1 VKLMKRG
8 PRPDPS
14 AVTLAALLVMVYLT
28 SAATAPGFAAAAA
41 ATGDALARCAAIDA
55 SAPRLA
61 CYDAL
66 AGRTPVTAVAAARP
80 AAAATPAAA
89 MVASGPAPMAA
100 SPAAAVAPPV
110 AAAAPAANDPQNFGL
125 AQVQVHTAP
134 EGPKSIEVHVTQV
147 IDNGVTRPSVV
158 LDNGQTWT
166 FTEAADDASL
176 RPGDPVTI
184 KRAALGSFL
193 LVSPAKHSY
202 HVHRTR

>member
-1 VKLMKRG
+1 MKN
-8 PRPDPS
+8 PRT
-14 AVTLAALLVMVYLT
+14 VTLAALL
-28 SAATAPGFAAAAA
+28 AIAPAFAAAAA
-41 ATGDALARCAAIDA
+41 GDGLAHCAAIDE
-55 SAPRLA
+55 SAARLA

-66 AGRTPVTAVAAARP
+66 AGRVPAK
-80 AAAATPAAA
+80 AAAA
-89 MVASGPAPMAA
+89 
-100 SPAAAVAPPV
+100 SP
-110 AAAAPAANDPQNFGL
+110 AAPAANDPQDFGL
-125 AQVQVHTAP
+125 AQVQVRTAP

-193 LVSPAKHSY
+193 LVTPAKHSY